1 MTYEDKQKL
10 IREKI
15 LKNIELKEQ
24 EKKLKAKE
32 RYDKWREQAIKYA
45 DNLNG
50 MDASYQAVFE
60 ENNFAFGKLSSNQ
73 SYTIFYAYFENAIA
87 NAQSIKNLST
97 WNGQNIGPELVKLAN
112 EEYDRDPKGIK
123 LQNTNAIEC
132 LNIIAIKAEE
142 VHNTADSKNAERLRK
157 KWKSATNFGL
167 QTILDTKTAGTFK
180 ANTSNE
186 EVILKYK
193 DYYAGE
199 VSEPTEPSNVVEV
212 YRSIEIISPSAIEYL
227 GGTLP
232 NQPTPLQE
240 YVYEELS
247 VSVFSDLEGIKE
259 EIDIL
264 IEDFESDT
272 GEEDNQQKIE
282 ELRGN
287 GTQYVGIGTSL
298 DQSIASNK
306 ARADATDKVLQA
318 AGVDIG
324 NLNIIIKLDEE
335 VTLNQSNNQYTATIT
350 FELQ

>member
-1 MTYEDKQKL
+1 M
-10 IREKI
+10 
-15 LKNIELKEQ
+15 
-24 EKKLKAKE
+24 
-32 RYDKWREQAIKYA
+32 
-45 DNLNG
+45 
-50 MDASYQAVFE
+50 F
-60 ENNFAFGKLSSNQ
+60 
-73 SYTIFYAYFENAIA
+73 
-87 NAQSIKNLST
+87 
-97 WNGQNIGPELVKLAN
+97 
-112 EEYDRDPKGIK
+112 EEYDRDPKVIK
-123 LQNTNAIEC
+123 LPNSNATKDLED
-132 LNIIAIKAEE
+132 IARTAQQ
-142 VHNTADSKNAERLRK
+142 VHNVVDSKNAENLRK
-157 KWKSATNFGL
+157 KWKGATNFGL
-167 QTILDTKTAGTFK
+167 QQILDAKTAGTFK
-180 ANTSNE
+180 ANTANE

-240 YVYEELS
+240 YVYGELS
-247 VSVFSDLEGIKE
+247 GSTFRDLEEIKE

-264 IEDFESDT
+264 IEEFESDT

-318 AGVDIG
+318 AGVDSG
-324 NLNIIIKLDEE
+324 NVNGLIKVDEE

>member
-1 MTYEDKQKL
+1 DLKSQWRTTTQKGL
-10 IREKI
+10 EGI
-15 LKNIELKEQ
+15 LDAKASGKFKE
-24 EKKLKAKE
+24 
-32 RYDKWREQAIKYA
+32 
-45 DNLNG
+45 
-50 MDASYQAVFE
+50 
-60 ENNFAFGKLSSNQ
+60 
-73 SYTIFYAYFENAIA
+73 
-87 NAQSIKNLST
+87 
-97 WNGQNIGPELVKLAN
+97 
-112 EEYDRDPKGIK
+112 
-123 LQNTNAIEC
+123 
-132 LNIIAIKAEE
+132 
-142 VHNTADSKNAERLRK
+142 NTA
-157 KWKSATNFGL
+157 
-167 QTILDTKTAGTFK
+167 
-180 ANTSNE
+180 NE

-199 VSEPTEPSNVVEV
+199 VNESTEPPSNVVEV

-247 VSVFSDLEGIKE
+247 VSIFNDLEGIKE

-264 IEDFESDT
+264 IEEFESDT

-318 AGVDIG
+318 AGVDSG
-324 NLNIIIKLDEE
+324 NVNGLIKVDEE